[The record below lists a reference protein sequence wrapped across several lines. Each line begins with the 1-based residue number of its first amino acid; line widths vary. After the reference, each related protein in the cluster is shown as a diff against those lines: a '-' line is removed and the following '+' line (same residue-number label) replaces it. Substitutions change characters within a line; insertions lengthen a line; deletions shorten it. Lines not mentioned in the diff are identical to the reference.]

1 MNCKL
6 FAAVCV
12 LLVLAM
18 AGCQSSSDRE
28 AGIGDAYAGPATLT
42 IRQEIGPRSAVVATV
57 HHGERLQIIQQR
69 RRFLKVRTTTGVEG
83 WTDERVLMSPAQIK
97 ELRQLSE
104 DTKDFPSQGKA
115 TTYDVLNIHTEPY
128 RQSPSYVQVKEGEK
142 VDVIAHR
149 VVPRLVPLRKA
160 LLPPPARIPR
170 KPSTKEK
177 SVKVTRVPAPPVP
190 LPPEPPADWLKL
202 SNSEEVRQAEPDQS
216 KPGQSKLVQSKPGQS
231 KGLAPEP
238 VPRDDWTLVRTA
250 GGQSGWVVT
259 QRLFMAIP
267 DEVAQ
272 YAEGRR
278 ITSYF
283 SLGKLR
289 DGDLVKDIWLWT
301 TIEKGLMTY
310 DFDGFRVFIWSL
322 RHHRYETAL
331 IQRKLKGFYPVLLER
346 VNDRTGFSVCV
357 EKQPTELFRRSYAL
371 VENLVKFANER
382 PCILQT
388 IEPLKKAPA
397 PQVASHTDSAGEP
410 HGTITERFKALRKKW
425 FP

>member
-1 MNCKL
+1 
-6 FAAVCV
+6 
-12 LLVLAM
+12 
-18 AGCQSSSDRE
+18 
-28 AGIGDAYAGPATLT
+28 
-42 IRQEIGPRSAVVATV
+42 
-57 HHGERLQIIQQR
+57 IQQR
-69 RRFLKVRTTTGVEG
+69 RRFLKVRTTKGVEG
-83 WTDERVLMSPAQIK
+83 WTDERVLMSPAQIR

-104 DTKDFPSQGKA
+104 DTKDFASQGKA
-115 TTYDVLNIHTEPY
+115 TTYDVLNIHTEPN
-128 RQSPSYVQVKEGEK
+128 RLSPSYVQVKEGEK

-149 VVPRLVPLRKA
+149 VVPRYAPVRKS
-160 LLPPPARIPR
+160 LLPPPAKISR

-190 LPPEPPADWLKL
+190 LPPKPPANWLEL
-202 SNSEEVRQAEPDQS
+202 SNGEEARQAEP
-216 KPGQSKLVQSKPGQS
+216 GQSKRPT
-231 KGLAPEP
+231 PEP
-238 VPRDDWTLVRTA
+238 VPSDDWTLVRTA
-250 GGQSGWVVT
+250 AGQSGWVVT

-301 TIEKGLMTY
+301 TIEKGLMPY

-331 IQRKLKGFYPVLLER
+331 IQRKLKGYYPVLLER
-346 VNDRTGFSVCV
+346 VNDRPGFSVCV
-357 EKQPTELFRRSYAL
+357 ERQPAELFRRSYAL
-371 VENLVKFANER
+371 VENLVKFADER
-382 PCILQT
+382 PCVLQT
-388 IEPLKKAPA
+388 IEPLKNAPP
-397 PQVASHTDSAGEP
+397 PQIVSRTSSADERS
-410 HGTITERFKALRKKW
+410 GTIAQRLKALRKKW